1 MDHGTLRQLAA
12 GAALEDLDPAEH
24 RELEAHLRW
33 CVACDGLG
41 RDLVDV
47 LGELALATP
56 EMAPPPT
63 LRSSIM
69 RALPG
74 AANALPGA
82 ASAPSGAPPAGPAG
96 DRNVV
101 PLRPHRSGAFRTW
114 AALGLAAAVVAVA
127 VIGLGARTVQ
137 LNEAVALARTQIAE
151 QAAAMAVVVDPAH
164 RTASLS
170 AEPAA
175 PAATAVVV
183 YRPGTRDAFIM
194 ADHLPATPDGM
205 VYQLWSADSAGV
217 HPLGTFRYDG
227 DGPFLASFGVDLGA
241 SAAAMVT
248 LEPVGGATGEPGP
261 QVVFGEL

>member
-12 GAALEDLDPAEH
+12 GAALDDLDPAER
-24 RELEAHLRW
+24 RELDAHLRW
-33 CVACDGLG
+33 CVACAGLA
-41 RDLVDV
+41 RDLDDV

-56 EMAPPPT
+56 EMAPPPG
-63 LRSSIM
+63 LRSSIL

-74 AANALPGA
+74 AAI
-82 ASAPSGAPPAGPAG
+82 APSSASPVGTAV
-96 DRNVV
+96 DRTVT
-101 PLRPHRSGAFRTW
+101 PLHARRSRAFRTW
-114 AALGLAAAVVAVA
+114 APLGLATVVAVA
-127 VIGLGARTVQ
+127 VIGLGARAVQ
-137 LNEAVALARTQIAE
+137 LDGDVALARTQVAE

-164 RTASLS
+164 RTASLT

-175 PAATAVVV
+175 PAATAIVV
-183 YRPGTRDAFIM
+183 YRPGSRDAYLM
-194 ADHLPATPDGM
+194 ADHLPPTPDGM
-205 VYQLWSADSAGV
+205 VYQLWAADSSGV

-227 DGPFLASFGVDLGA
+227 DGPLLASFGVDLGT